1 MIPEGA
7 VIFSTAPTSC
17 IAYLSK
23 ILKREGDMAPR
34 RELHK
39 RAAREEEERRM
50 IADVRILAKEEIE
63 I

>member
-1 MIPEGA
+1 
-7 VIFSTAPTSC
+7 
-17 IAYLSK
+17 
-23 ILKREGDMAPR
+23 MAPR

-63 I
+63 IWEKGTRVRGMIHGTNRGS